1 MTTPKLPTIPREYQ
15 LPLAIDGVIDWTDID
30 RYRTV
35 LDVILPRIREAY
47 YALLE
52 GRRPEVIEFDA
63 GNGVRRKVQYSK
75 ADIASLRAELSRL
88 EAVCGR
94 QAGMRRRF
102 GLRAGG
108 GVLMPG
114 HLLRLSHRLLNTPLV
129 ITHPLG
135 TPRFDRFGRVQA
147 RVARMTSKGFAPLS
161 RAVSIVVRTSA
172 SAFAAHMAR

>member
-1 MTTPKLPTIPREYQ
+1 MTIFTNYADPC
-15 LPLAIDGVIDWTDID
+15 AV
-30 RYRTV
+30 
-35 LDVILPRIREAY
+35 LPRIREAY

-108 GVLMPG
+108 G
-114 HLLRLSHRLLNTPLV
+114 
-129 ITHPLG
+129 
-135 TPRFDRFGRVQA
+135 F
-147 RVARMTSKGFAPLS
+147 
-161 RAVSIVVRTSA
+161 
-172 SAFAAHMAR
+172 